1 MFQFEIQSF
10 AYKDFDS
17 WCLPWDYHCLY
28 ILENGYQVY
37 IGETKEV
44 IRRSK
49 EHCLPSDFCNQFHFQ
64 HVYVITSEDFRKL
77 LRSITKI
84 YLSALCARMESLKL

>member
-37 IGETKEV
+37 IGETK
-44 IRRSK
+44 RSD
-49 EHCLPSDFCNQFHFQ
+49 S
-64 HVYVITSEDFRKL
+64 
-77 LRSITKI
+77 
-84 YLSALCARMESLKL
+84 